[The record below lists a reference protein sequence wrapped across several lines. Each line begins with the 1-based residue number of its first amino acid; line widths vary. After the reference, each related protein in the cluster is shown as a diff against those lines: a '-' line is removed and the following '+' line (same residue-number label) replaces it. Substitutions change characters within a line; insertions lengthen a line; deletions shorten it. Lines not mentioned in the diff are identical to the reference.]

1 MIPKLLFC
9 FKNVYSAKKY
19 WRDSVLTIAFMFV
32 ISSLS
37 AQYCASSEVTGNTS
51 KRTQTSSLTAKIN
64 GDDAIVINLVFNI
77 MNSGST
83 STVTEAQCLTTL
95 ATLNERFKDS
105 DIAFRFNGYRNYFNN
120 SASTINSDTEFN
132 GLDNINSTTTSLR
145 VYLVDGFAGDFSTGV
160 IGKAQLPGTFM
171 AIRKDS
177 RNTFVLAH
185 EIGHNLNLFHTFHG
199 ASCEPDPDIPAE
211 LANGSN
217 CATAGDLV
225 CDTPADPCMN
235 QGTVDT
241 ACNYTG
247 GGGFNPDTSNYM
259 SYTELFCGT
268 NFSDGQTTRMR
279 DALVLL
285 DELQSIQ
292 TSASN
297 LARPSSSRT
306 RDNYTRTPIGGGC
319 FEIQYFETTTLT
331 FQRGYQYT
339 ISKTVP
345 VLGGSS
351 TTNYNFNTNQTPVIS
366 EGFSDFTY
374 TATITDMTGVSYSS
388 SGSAGWTTY
397 IDCPIWFPL
406 MSNQTTP
413 IQSGDNVVI
422 EPGLYAVPIHDEEKK
437 VIEKAKIMIKE

>member
-9 FKNVYSAKKY
+9 LKETSFRKTTWLSP
-19 WRDSVLTIAFMFV
+19 VLTLAFIFF
-32 ISSLS
+32 INTIS

-51 KRTQTSSLTAKIN
+51 KRSKTSSLTAKIN
-64 GDDAIVINLVFNI
+64 GEDAIVINLVFNVL
-77 MNSGST
+77 NSGST
-83 STVTEAQCLTTL
+83 STVTEAECLTTL
-95 ATLNERFKDS
+95 ATLNDRFKDS
-105 DIAFRFNGYRNYFNN
+105 DIAFRFNGYRNYYNN
-120 SASTINSDTEFN
+120 SASTINSDAEFD
-132 GLDNINSTTTSLR
+132 GLDNINTTTTSLR
-145 VYLVDGFAGDFSTGV
+145 VYLVDGFAGSFSTGV
-160 IGKAQLPGTFM
+160 IGKAELPGTFM

-177 RNTFVLAH
+177 RDTFVLAH

-199 ASCEPDPDIPAE
+199 ASCEPDSDIPAE
-211 LANGSN
+211 LANGNN
-217 CATAGDLV
+217 CATAGDLI

-235 QGTVDT
+235 QGTVNN
-241 ACNYTG
+241 ACAYTG

-292 TSASN
+292 TNASN
-297 LARPSSSRT
+297 LARPTIRST
-306 RDNYTRTPIGGGC
+306 RNNYTRTPIGGGC
-319 FEIQYFETTTLT
+319 FEIQYFETLTLT

-351 TTNYNFNTNQTPVIS
+351 TTNYTFNTNQTPVIS

-374 TATITDMTGVSYSS
+374 TATITDMTGVSYS
-388 SGSAGWTTY
+388 GSDRAGWTRY

-413 IQSGDNVVI
+413 IQSGENVVI
-422 EPGLYAVPIHDEEKK
+422 APGLYAVPIHDEEKK
-437 VIEKAKIMIKE
+437 VIEKAKIMVKE

>member
-1 MIPKLLFC
+1 MSKLLFSLKGIPRNQKC
-9 FKNVYSAKKY
+9 WPSFALI
-19 WRDSVLTIAFMFV
+19 LTLIFS
-32 ISSLS
+32 INTLS
-37 AQYCASSEVTGNTS
+37 AQYCASSQVTGNTS
-51 KRTQTSSLTAKIN
+51 KRSVTSSLTAKIN
-64 GDDAIVINLVFNI
+64 GEDAIVINLVFNI

-95 ATLNERFKDS
+95 SILNDRFKNS
-105 DIAFRFNGYRNYFNN
+105 DIAFRFNGYRNYYNN
-120 SASTINSDTEFN
+120 AASTINSVTEFD
-132 GLDNINSTTTSLR
+132 GLDNINTTTTSLR
-145 VYLVDGFAGDFSTGV
+145 VYLVDGFAGSFNTGTV
-160 IGKAQLPGTFM
+160 GRAELPGTFM

-177 RNTFVLAH
+177 RDTFVLAH

-199 ASCEPDPDIPAE
+199 ASCEPDPNIPAE
-211 LANGSN
+211 LANGNN
-217 CATAGDLV
+217 CASAGDLV

-235 QGTVDT
+235 QSTVDN

-247 GGGFNPDTSNYM
+247 GGAFNPDTSNYM

-268 NFSDGQTTRMR
+268 NFTDGQTTRMR

-285 DELQSIQ
+285 NNLQSIQ
-292 TSASN
+292 TAALN
-297 LARPSSSRT
+297 LARPTVRT
-306 RDNYTRTPIGGGC
+306 IRNNYTRTPIGGGC

-345 VLGGSS
+345 TLGGSS
-351 TTNYNFNTNQTPVIS
+351 TTNYTFNTNQTPVIS

-374 TATITDMTGVSYSS
+374 TATITDMTGVSYSG
-388 SGSAGWTTY
+388 SGSAGWTQY

-406 MSNQTTP
+406 MSNRTTP
-413 IQSGDNVVI
+413 IQSGEDVVI
-422 EPGLYAVPIHDEEKK
+422 EPGLYAVPIHDEDKK